1 MTSVA
6 AGLMEAVGAAEK
18 VFELID
24 RRPEVDLHSGSEK
37 PDKLS
42 GLIQFQNI
50 SFSYPTRPNVQV
62 LKDVNFTVHAGE
74 MVALVG
80 KCTMTVLYSW
90 REDSDQ

>member
-1 MTSVA
+1 MASVM

-24 RRPEVDLHSGSEK
+24 RKPEIDHYSGTEK
-37 PDKLS
+37 PDKLD
-42 GLIQFQNI
+42 GVVEFKNV

-62 LKDVNFTVHAGE
+62 LKDISFTAQPGE

-80 KCTMTVLYSW
+80 KYIAI
-90 REDSDQ
+90 

>member
-24 RRPEVDLHSGSEK
+24 RKPEVDLCSGSEK
-37 PDKLS
+37 PDKLT

-62 LKDVNFTVHAGE
+62 LKDVSFTVHAGE

-80 KCTMTVLYSW
+80 ECSVII
-90 REDSDQ
+90 

>member
-1 MTSVA
+1 MIGVA

-24 RRPEVDLHSGSEK
+24 RQPVIDHHSGSEK
-37 PDKLS
+37 PDKLA

-50 SFSYPTRPNVQV
+50 SFSYPTKPNVPV
-62 LKDVNFTVHAGE
+62 LKNVSFTVHPGE

-80 KCTMTVLYSW
+80 KCNINVL
-90 REDSDQ
+90 